1 MPKVNE
7 KFYSEYF
14 KLLGEVLVSIFGHG
28 LPENIYHSEKRGPS
42 KRKIRNKRRQY
53 SHTPIILNYLLCDRQ
68 AVING

>member
-28 LPENIYHSEKRGPS
+28 LFENTYHSEKRGPS
-42 KRKIRNKRRQY
+42 KRKIRNT
-53 SHTPIILNYLLCDRQ
+53 HTPII
-68 AVING
+68 